1 MYKRNVLTY
10 YKSFAI
16 ITFGTGL
23 LLHTSRL
30 VFGAEYFL
38 YNILTLNNDKIFS
51 IPMVFAA
58 VFAWLALPVIDFR
71 KTWEKVLYIIISIYI
86 SISVPVHV
94 KSWVSQDLKQIEAFP
109 ENYSYFIL
117 PVIFSM
123 FVFTLFL
130 KGKKTLNAEIAM

>member
-1 MYKRNVLTY
+1 MYRSNLLTY

-30 VFGAEYFL
+30 IFGAEYFL
-38 YNILTLNNDKIFS
+38 DNILTLNNDKIFS

-58 VFAWLALPVIDFR
+58 VFAWLALPTIDFR
-71 KTWEKVLYIIISIYI
+71 EKWQKVVYTIIAIYI

-94 KSWVSQDLKQIEAFP
+94 KSWMSQDLKQLEAFP

-117 PVIFSM
+117 PVILSM
-123 FVFTLFL
+123 LLFTVFL
-130 KGKKTLNAEIAM
+130 KNKKTLSPEIIK

>member
-1 MYKRNVLTY
+1 MYRSNLLTY

-30 VFGAEYFL
+30 IFGAEYFL
-38 YNILTLNNDKIFS
+38 DNILTLNNDKIFS

-58 VFAWLALPVIDFR
+58 VFAWLALPTIDFR
-71 KTWEKVLYIIISIYI
+71 EKWQKVVYTIIAIYI

-94 KSWVSQDLKQIEAFP
+94 KSWMSQDLKQLEAFP

-117 PVIFSM
+117 PVILSM
-123 FVFTLFL
+123 LLFTLFL
-130 KGKKTLNAEIAM
+130 KSKKTLSPEIVK